1 MTNYSEV
8 KVANSAKGT
17 LAGGISANQGTLS
30 LLGGEGAKFP
40 TLNTGEYFY
49 ITVTSAALATNTEI
63 MRVTSRSADTLTIK
77 QANGSARNL
86 NNTFSAGDSV
96 ELRTTANVINDL
108 FDLENILPDTPAQPD
123 KFGFRVPSG
132 GVGTRYIGPNGVV
145 DGSSKDEDRKFAIKS
160 DGTNATYEALN
171 PNDISDDNNTST
183 GFVSIPVRGHP
194 YIPHERGNYFVKTLV
209 NSSTNGGLID
219 DYEGTLTEQT
229 TATMNL
235 YALAEDHD
243 VPIQEGSL
251 VQLANISE
259 NNRLYAGFGE
269 HFTAYTT
276 TNAAPSNIV
285 VINDIRRSL
294 NMNGAGSYN
303 TINNWQANVFV
314 GSFLF
319 PPADLAGLVDIPP
332 GTYITRAVTANHGTN
347 TYQVTLYL
355 NNSVTLPATKRVQFY
370 KSRHMQLGR
379 AYSASRQGTV
389 YYKRENT
396 APAAQTINGESGIK
410 NVKEDA
416 YMPVPGQ
423 IANVYTC
430 VVTNKRTSTQFNFDY
445 ATNETNGAFET
456 TAGGHFGVTVK
467 PLSVNSVFTIKVYVG
482 LYSTS
487 SYGGMA
493 FYCDY
498 IDADPQPNNT
508 RIFKNPSDN
517 TAAKAVFLI
526 GRHMF
531 IDRFK
536 QPEFNSSVYN
546 PGGSDNGTSYGFSNG
561 QIVPGTWPDNATG
574 MTQQP
579 QTFNGLN
586 DYVTHNNGDDVNGA
600 ADDNQYFAASWH
612 NRAYV
617 FNGITGTQFFRPGVT
632 DKVRF
637 RLQFYREANS
647 GTMSIN
653 HVSGQAT
660 LMVVEEYVQPYG
672 SFGFDIPGGL
682 DTTAHWQGN
691 LI

>member
-77 QANGSARNL
+77 QADGSARNL

-96 ELRTTANVINDL
+96 ELRTTANAIYDL

-132 GVGTRYIGPNGVV
+132 GIGSRYIGPNGVV
-145 DGSSKDEDRKFAIKS
+145 DGSSEDEDRKFAIKS

-410 NVKEDA
+410 NVRRCIHA
-416 YMPVPGQ
+416 CP
-423 IANVYTC
+423 
-430 VVTNKRTSTQFNFDY
+430 RTDCKCIY
-445 ATNETNGAFET
+445 
-456 TAGGHFGVTVK
+456 
-467 PLSVNSVFTIKVYVG
+467 LC
-482 LYSTS
+482 
-487 SYGGMA
+487 SY
-493 FYCDY
+493 
-498 IDADPQPNNT
+498 
-508 RIFKNPSDN
+508 
-517 TAAKAVFLI
+517 
-526 GRHMF
+526 
-531 IDRFK
+531 
-536 QPEFNSSVYN
+536 
-546 PGGSDNGTSYGFSNG
+546 
-561 QIVPGTWPDNATG
+561 
-574 MTQQP
+574 
-579 QTFNGLN
+579 
-586 DYVTHNNGDDVNGA
+586 
-600 ADDNQYFAASWH
+600 
-612 NRAYV
+612 
-617 FNGITGTQFFRPGVT
+617 
-632 DKVRF
+632 
-637 RLQFYREANS
+637 
-647 GTMSIN
+647 
-653 HVSGQAT
+653 
-660 LMVVEEYVQPYG
+660 
-672 SFGFDIPGGL
+672 
-682 DTTAHWQGN
+682 
-691 LI
+691 

>member
-531 IDRFK
+531 IDRYK

-612 NRAYV
+612 NRAY
-617 FNGITGTQFFRPGVT
+617 GCRRICAA
-632 DKVRF
+632 
-637 RLQFYREANS
+637 LW
-647 GTMSIN
+647 
-653 HVSGQAT
+653 
-660 LMVVEEYVQPYG
+660 VVW
-672 SFGFDIPGGL
+672 I
-682 DTTAHWQGN
+682 
-691 LI
+691 